1 MVINREQWVHWN
13 YPAKTEKS
21 RDAFHRKL
29 LRCFGWKD
37 DYDGYFGEKNL
48 NQKRNAVTVK
58 AQTVGWWSF
67 LLHGRK
73 DE

>member
-1 MVINREQWVHWN
+1 MVI
-13 YPAKTEKS
+13 TENNG
-21 RDAFHRKL
+21 FTGTIQPKL